1 VKGIMSKNFL
11 STLDV
16 AGATDIGK
24 KRQKNED
31 SFRLYLPPLGGAQEA
46 QGALF
51 IVADGMGGLGGGDIA
66 SQFAIDEFTRR
77 YYGTMTAEKEV
88 GARFQIALEAAN
100 VRVREQAPRLG
111 LPRIGSTAAGIVLE
125 ASGRAM
131 IFNVGDCR
139 VYRIRNGKI
148 ERVSK
153 DQSITQQQV
162 ESGMITEEDAKV
174 ARSSM
179 VTAFIG
185 QPYPLIANTTFEQ
198 VQEGDVYLICSDG
211 LWSLVDTPLLL
222 NAIRSNSAAVAIPK
236 LIKMALD
243 RGGVDNITGI
253 VVRIGKAPARAGLL
267 LPAGVVGLLAAGGLA
282 AFSLMSPRVAAQA
295 TPVPSDLPTPTITV
309 SASPTEGLDL
319 TATFTANTLNA
330 GGGTADTETP
340 TITLTPTQTETETI
354 TVTATEPLHTATQRL
369 SRTPFPTITASY
381 TKTPSPTRTP
391 SNTPTNTF
399 TFTPTFTRT
408 PSNTPTFTPTFTPS
422 NTATFTPSN
431 TSTPSNTPTATSTDT
446 PTRTPTRRPATR
458 TRTPSPSTSEP
469 SLTFPTQSSGGGS
482 GGPSNPPPLPTS
494 GNPGN
499 K

>member
-1 VKGIMSKNFL
+1 MSKNFL
-11 STLDV
+11 SSLDV

-31 SFRLYLPPLGGAQEA
+31 SFRLYLPPLGSAQEA

-51 IVADGMGGLGGGDIA
+51 IVADGMGGLGGGDVA

-77 YYGTMTAEKEV
+77 YYGTMTSEKEV

-131 IFNVGDCR
+131 VFNVGDCR

-148 ERVSK
+148 ERISR

-198 VQEGDVYLICSDG
+198 VQDGDIYLICSDG
-211 LWSLVDTPLLL
+211 LWSLVDQSLLL
-222 NAIRSNSAAVAIPK
+222 SAIRSNSAAVAVPK

-253 VVRIGKAPARAGLL
+253 VVRVGKAPTSGGLL
-267 LPAGVVGLLAAGGLA
+267 LPAGIVGLLAAGGLA
-282 AFSLMSPRVAAQA
+282 AFSLLSPRAAQA
-295 TPVPSDLPTPTITV
+295 TPSPVDLATPTVTT

-319 TATFTANTLNA
+319 TATYTANTLNA
-330 GGGTADTETP
+330 ANQVVITETP
-340 TITLTPTQTETETI
+340 LNTLTPTQTL
-354 TVTATEPLHTATQRL
+354 TVTNTASATEPTHTATLRQT
-369 SRTPFPTITASY
+369 RTPFPTITASY

-399 TFTPTFTRT
+399 TLTPTFTFTPSNTPTPTPTFT
-408 PSNTPTFTPTFTPS
+408 PSNTPTFTPS
-422 NTATFTPSN
+422 NTY
-431 TSTPSNTPTATSTDT
+431 TPSNTPTPTPTDT
-446 PTRTPTRRPATR
+446 PTKTPTRRPATK
-458 TRTPSPSTSEP
+458 TRTPAPATGFP
-469 SLTFPTQSSGGGS
+469 IFPTQSTGGG
-482 GGPSNPPPLPTS
+482 GPNNPPPPPPPTLS
-494 GNPGN
+494 DKDGN